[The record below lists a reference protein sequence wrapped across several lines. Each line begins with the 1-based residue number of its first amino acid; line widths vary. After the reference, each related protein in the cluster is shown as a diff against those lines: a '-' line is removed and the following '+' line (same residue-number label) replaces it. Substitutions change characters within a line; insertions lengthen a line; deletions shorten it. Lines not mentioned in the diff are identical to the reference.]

1 MKMEDPKITIKKLYE
16 MAKVVGKEDAPVFI
30 DYACKDDWYDYSGDI
45 SESDITFSNKGIT
58 ISIINW
64 E

>member
-1 MKMEDPKITIKKLYE
+1 MTIKQLYE
-16 MAKVVGKEDAPVFI
+16 MAKIAGKEDAPVRI

-45 SESDITFSNKGIT
+45 SESDITFSNRGII